1 MWIDCGIAPLLLSRA
16 TTRPAVVLTGAR
28 LTGKTSL
35 ARRRFPD
42 HACVTLDLPS
52 EAEQAEHDPEH
63 RWRVRCGR
71 RSSGPSSAGRRR
83 TGGAVGTS
91 TSGGIRSPEA
101 DFLLHRAGAFHLSD
115 AKWTG
120 RLSARGPAVDWR
132 GFLPGPD
139 DDQE

>member
-1 MWIDCGIAPLLLSRA
+1 MWIDCRIAPLLLSRA

-52 EAEQAEHDPEH
+52 EAEQAEHDPEPLAGAMWEMLVCADL
-63 RWRVRCGR
+63 RPSQTSWRGGWDLQFWRN
-71 RSSGPSSAGRRR
+71 RSRGAGF
-83 TGGAVGTS
+83 
-91 TSGGIRSPEA
+91 
-101 DFLLHRAGAFHLSD
+101 FLHWAGAFHLAD
-115 AKWTG
+115 AMWTG